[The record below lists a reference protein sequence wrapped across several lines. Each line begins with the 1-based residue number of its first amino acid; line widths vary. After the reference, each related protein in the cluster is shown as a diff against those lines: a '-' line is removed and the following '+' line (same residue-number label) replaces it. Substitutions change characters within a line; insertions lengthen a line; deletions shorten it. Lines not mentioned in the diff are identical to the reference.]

1 MNQRSYNDEDIK
13 QVLIEMGIN
22 VSDFVSRMRRL
33 VEARNKTEYDSYQKR
48 EEEYRSKGYEMDVYG
63 HWRPKQDY

>member
-1 MNQRSYNDEDIK
+1 MNPRSYNDDDIK

-33 VEARNKTEYDSYQKR
+33 VEARNKAINASYEKK
-48 EEEYRSKGYEMDVYG
+48 EENE
-63 HWRPKQDY
+63 